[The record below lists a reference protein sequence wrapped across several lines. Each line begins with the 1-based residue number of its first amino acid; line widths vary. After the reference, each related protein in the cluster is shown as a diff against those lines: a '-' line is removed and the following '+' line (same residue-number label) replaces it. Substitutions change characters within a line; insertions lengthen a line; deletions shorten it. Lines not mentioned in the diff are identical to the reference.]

1 MALSMEEEQQQ
12 QQQRELCRSPARW
25 APPPRCC
32 RGADGDPRPAPPP
45 RGRAHHPPAP
55 PLSPFF
61 LSVGFCGC
69 LGILGEIFY
78 LSPPLTDGPGRGRR
92 DALSE
97 PRVFPRLPPAP
108 NYRNPPPPAGA
119 PRAAAPGPPHSA
131 PGHCEPQ
138 RRDPPTP
145 GRREPQRG
153 ARPSRYRDTGTHPP
167 KPGHRELQRQDP
179 RNPLRGTGTPP
190 RREPQRR
197 RPSLHRGGLP
207 HPLRTGLRGGHGKR
221 RAPPSSGPPRA
232 AAEGPPPYRGTGSR
246 SAGTTPRF
254 GAPRAAAEGPPHPA
268 DPPLPG
274 VPPRR
279 TGSRGGARRTGGCS
293 ECRHRSR
300 PPPERPAPGRDGP
313 RPPPERL
320 GGAHGM

>member
-1 MALSMEEEQQQ
+1 MQGEEEEEQQQ

-108 NYRNPPPPAGA
+108 NYRNPPPRRGHREPQRRDPRTPLRGTASRSEGTPPHRGAGSRSGGLGPPGTETPGPTPRNRGTASCSARTPATPSG
-119 PRAAAPGPPHSA
+119 APGPPRAGSRSVGDPLYTGGGSLTPSA
-131 PGHCEPQ
+131 PDCGGGTAREEPPHPLGHREPQ
-138 RRDPPTP
+138 RRDPPI
-145 GRREPQRG
+145 
-153 ARPSRYRDTGTHPP
+153 
-167 KPGHRELQRQDP
+167 PGH
-179 RNPLRGTGTPP
+179 
-190 RREPQRR
+190 REPQRR
-197 RPSLHRGGLP
+197 DHP
-207 HPLRTGLRGGHGKR
+207 PLRGAASRSGGTPASRG
-221 RAPPSSGPPRA
+221 PPSAG
-232 AAEGPPPYRGTGSR
+232 GPPPPHRL
-246 SAGTTPRF
+246 AGG
-254 GAPRAAAEGPPHPA
+254 GAPHWRMLGMPA
-268 DPPLPG
+268 PLP
-274 VPPRR
+274 
-279 TGSRGGARRTGGCS
+279 SA
-293 ECRHRSR
+293 
-300 PPPERPAPGRDGP
+300 A
-313 RPPPERL
+313 
-320 GGAHGM
+320 